1 MDYINLVRTA
11 EKKRFQSLIDQDYK
25 IFEDL
30 CDPALIYVHSSA
42 KIDDLNSYMK
52 KLDNQYYVYQTIDY
66 HIENIVEFSDNLL
79 VFATFES
86 ALLLQGN
93 PVQLKNR
100 TLSVWKKTADGVQ
113 LFAYQPTPIK

>member
-25 IFEDL
+25 TFKGL
-30 CDPALIYVHSSA
+30 CDPALTYVHSSA

-52 KLDNQYYVYQTIDY
+52 KLDNQYYIYQTIDY

-100 TLSVWKKTADGVQ
+100 TLSVWKKTADSVQ